1 MLSNYTHTHT
11 HTKLHYMDL
20 SCFALSLYAHFGIT
34 YTYDNIE
41 KIAKT
46 HMNQIL
52 FNTECD
58 QKVEIGWT
66 VPIIL
71 VR

>member
-1 MLSNYTHTHT
+1 
-11 HTKLHYMDL
+11 
-20 SCFALSLYAHFGIT
+20 
-34 YTYDNIE
+34 
-41 KIAKT
+41 
-46 HMNQIL
+46 MNQIL

-71 VR
+71 LRSSSPTTKLENVEKLLVKSSPITQGLLWSIDF